1 MMNKIIDTING
12 CKKKSTVPIIDN
24 QIAYIPVFEDNQIE
38 YMTFDYYRDGQLC
51 VVHQGYEACF
61 KLRYMN
67 FKFME
72 PRKFCN
78 YVSGSW
84 SLEWLVDD
92 KVIEPFMLFINGKF
106 IPWPLISIHNHCGN
120 YYILVDTSRDNI
132 FTPEIRDV
140 KYAQIITLPDH
151 MRAYSDGTTFGDT
164 VFSFDENGLFSFDR
178 PVHTVENINDKHHMD
193 YSFYTTDVGVN
204 AFEVT
209 DDRSLKLTG
218 KNVIVFKDG
227 LLYCGPKENIKKGFD
242 AYYKDEETGHE
253 SPCIEFKVSD
263 EELEPNPTIKFD
275 SELLT
280 IGDGTVEDGSI
291 LDFGVFTNTDYTPTI
306 DNIHRVELDALA
318 PYVMDQTSGANDP
331 QFLKDLQV
339 PFEMQMD
346 RAKHYDEN
354 VVVCVRTMMSYNAS
368 LFNSVIKENSN
379 LLIEQYT
386 GANVIERALANT
398 ETPGTWIV
406 PRDHSDNY
414 EECIFMLVNGE
425 MYQYI
430 KFAKYKANTWLVP
443 IQGIEESDVV
453 ELLRFQRINNSETS
467 LTVNEDDGFQYYSPD
482 IINEDMVLFST
493 ETNDTYFNFPVDG
506 LQHFPVDYTL
516 ETDDEGLIKINLT
529 NPFYY
534 GKKLVVTCKNRYK
547 HFTFRLEGSSVGQ
560 YKVDLEDKFMYCNE
574 YSKYLVFYNGRR
586 LNTDNF
592 RLTLPVR
599 STTPFYR
606 FSIYLTMPVED
617 GDIID
622 VIYVPSLMK
631 DVALLD
637 TIPTNGDIIID
648 KSAIGYGLSTYLYMA
663 WINGKKIP
671 EGNIVDI
678 DSTHLKIIA
687 DTETTDTVSITMYIP
702 EIEILSNAFR
712 ENEALWDK
720 VFAQLSNEEICTLL
734 GIDETVLT
742 NTEPSI
748 YADAIHIR
756 TIMFELIREEFIM
769 NPNVDITEPFVYDY
783 QDVDQTAIEDYDAA
797 GNAILPVSDANR
809 TDNLDDVERPWP

>member
-38 YMTFDYYRDGQLC
+38 YMTFDYYRDGQLS

-61 KLRYMN
+61 KLRYN
-67 FKFME
+67 RFKFME
-72 PRKFCN
+72 PRKFCS

-84 SLEWLVDD
+84 TLEHLVYDN
-92 KVIEPFMLFINGKF
+92 VIEPFMLFINGKF
-106 IPWPLISIHNHCGN
+106 IPWNIISMHNHCGN
-120 YYILVDTSRDNI
+120 YYILVDTSLDNN
-132 FTPEIRDV
+132 FTPEIRDI
-140 KYAQIITLPDH
+140 KYVQIVTIPNH
-151 MRAYSDGTTFGDT
+151 MRCFSDGTTFGDT
-164 VFSFDENGLFSFDR
+164 VFSFNAEGYFSYDE
-178 PVHTVENINDKHHMD
+178 PVHTIENVDNTHNMSYAF
-193 YSFYTTDVGVN
+193 YSTDVGVD

-209 DDRSLKLTG
+209 SDRSIKLTG
-218 KNVIVFKDG
+218 QNVMAFKDG
-227 LLYCGPKENIKKGFD
+227 LLYCGPKEKIKKGFD
-242 AYYKDEETGHE
+242 SYYIDEETGHK
-253 SPCIEFKVSD
+253 SPCIEFKISD
-263 EELEPNPTIKFD
+263 EELEPNPVIKFD

-280 IGDGTVEDGSI
+280 IGDGTIEDGSI
-291 LDFGVFTNTDYTPTI
+291 LDFGVFANTEYTPTI

-318 PYVMDQTSGANDP
+318 PYVRDQTSTAYDHEW
-331 QFLKDLQV
+331 LRDLQV
-339 PFEMQMD
+339 PFEMQMS

-354 VVVCVRTMMSYNAS
+354 IIDCVKTMMSYNAS
-368 LFNSVIKENSN
+368 LFNSVFKENSN
-379 LLIEQYT
+379 LVIEQYT
-386 GANVIERALANT
+386 GAHAIERAAANT
-398 ETPGTWIV
+398 DNPGIWAI
-406 PRDHSDNY
+406 PRMQSTKY
-414 EECIFMLVNGE
+414 EEYIFMLVNGE
-425 MYQYI
+425 MYDYI

-443 IQGIEESDVV
+443 IQGIEEDDIV
-453 ELLRFQRINNSETS
+453 ELLRFQNVDNSETE
-467 LTVNEDDGFQYYSPD
+467 LTVNEDDGFMYYSPD

-493 ETNDTYFNFPVDG
+493 ETDDEYFTFPADG
-506 LQHFPVDYTL
+506 LQHFPVEYTL
-516 ETDDEGLIKINLT
+516 ETNEEGLIKINFT

-547 HFTFRLEGSSVGQ
+547 HYTFKLEGSDVGQ

-606 FSIYLTMPVED
+606 FSIYLTMPVEE
-617 GDIID
+617 GDIVD

-631 DVALLD
+631 DVALLN
-637 TIPTNGDIIID
+637 TIPENGDIIID
-648 KSAIGYGLSTYLYMA
+648 KSSIGYGLSTYLYMV
-663 WINGKKIP
+663 WVNGKKIP

-687 DTETTDTVSITMYIP
+687 DTETTDTCSITMYIP

-720 VFAQLSNEEICTLL
+720 VFAELTNEQICALL
-734 GIDETVLT
+734 GIEEIALT
-742 NTEPSI
+742 NTEPNI

-769 NPNVDITEPFVYDY
+769 NPNVDITEPFIYDY
-783 QDVDQTAIEDYDAA
+783 QDVDQTAIEDYDSA
-797 GNAILPVSDANR
+797 GNAILPVTDANR
-809 TDNLDDVERPWP
+809 TDNLADVERPWP